1 MQKPRTV
8 SATTLPQVAAVPR
21 PPMSGVAAAA
31 LHHRS
36 YHVAVTASSRPRRV
50 SLNAPRHVPK
60 YIFTE
65 PTSVPWPRSLRG
77 AHDICATVSHSR
89 QRTLCKTSEDS
100 VLKARPRTVS
110 AADSAKVLAIRGVP
124 FAADKLGTGKDED
137 SSQLNDGF
145 DGGLSSSTLTTCSP
159 KGPRHQPI
167 QPGRMLKL
175 QLDTAAIE
183 DELKLSANS
192 KSATAVSPTTPRPE
206 KLAAYHALRLLFVP
220 IWKLYRFHKQMV
232 RATAIVAKHVLL
244 KVHWRRHRRS
254 ERATDTFLHLLRI
267 PRTKLRCAAHLLE
280 GRVVR
285 IQRAFRRHRARVQAV
300 VELNYRKVRRDV
312 EEAYWEAVVT
322 QHEAELAVQQ
332 RPFSPV
338 PKAVREVFGARAE
351 ARARFGSIQRRTCL
365 LSSAEKSS
373 YDAAAPSCE
382 LDVYSFHMIGRL
394 PESLLRF
401 EMTSAVFA
409 QLRRSAARAHLMDD
423 FSETRARRAGME
435 SLMEPGDITPT
446 NTAFVRSRGKCRAQM
461 PRFLPESVYAAIL
474 NNTCYLTSL
483 MRDDRKLRAHLR
495 QREHHLE
502 SY

>member
-1 MQKPRTV
+1 M
-8 SATTLPQVAAVPR
+8 
-21 PPMSGVAAAA
+21 
-31 LHHRS
+31 
-36 YHVAVTASSRPRRV
+36 AVTASSRQRRV

-65 PTSVPWPRSLRG
+65 PASVPWSRSLRG

-89 QRTLCKTSEDS
+89 QRKLSKTSEGS
-100 VLKARPRTVS
+100 VLQARPRTFS
-110 AADSAKVLAIRGVP
+110 AADSEKVLATRGVP
-124 FAADKLGTGKDED
+124 FAADKLGTGKDEALL
-137 SSQLNDGF
+137 QLNDGF
-145 DGGLSSSTLTTCSP
+145 DGGLSTSTLTTCSP
-159 KGPRHQPI
+159 KGSRHRPS

-175 QLDTAAIE
+175 QLDATAIE

-192 KSATAVSPTTPRPE
+192 KSANTVSSKTPRPD
-206 KLAAYHALRLLFVP
+206 KFAAYHTLRLLFVP
-220 IWKLYRFHKQMV
+220 IWKRYRFHKQMV
-232 RATAIVAKHVLL
+232 WATAIVAKHVLL
-244 KVHWRRHRRS
+244 KVHWRRQRRS
-254 ERATDTFLHLLRI
+254 ERATDTFLHVLRI

-280 GRVVR
+280 GQVVR

-351 ARARFGSIQRRTCL
+351 ARARFGSIQRRTSL
-365 LSSAEKSS
+365 LSSAGNSS
-373 YDAAAPSCE
+373 YDTAVPSNE
-382 LDVYSFHMIGRL
+382 LDVYNFHMIGRL
-394 PESLLRF
+394 PGSLLRF

-423 FSETRARRAGME
+423 FSETRARRAGMGGF
-435 SLMEPGDITPT
+435 MEHGDIAPT
-446 NTAFVRSRGKCRAQM
+446 NTAFVRSRGKCRAQL
-461 PRFLPESVYAAIL
+461 PCFLPESVYAAIL